1 MISLALLDRRS
12 NPIGF
17 RASLDPAFLIE
28 HFVDLGDS
36 SRAFGMVSRIVLFKD
51 RAVVQKHVLD
61 PSVLKVGF
69 FVYFSWV

>member
-1 MISLALLDRRS
+1 
-12 NPIGF
+12 
-17 RASLDPAFLIE
+17 
-28 HFVDLGDS
+28 
-36 SRAFGMVSRIVLFKD
+36 MVSRIVLFKD